1 MAPARRSAEVIDELL
16 RAMNETVTS
25 YHPEVERTSANI
37 EGLIQGTAC
46 FPGGAGLWR
55 GSANRGPLPRIL
67 SGASRHVRRSQLR
80 QPTWLCPL
88 ACTRR
93 GSARRLLDTPA
104 TDPRGRGIQP
114 RSVLFHKRAMGLKPG
129 GAEGPMPSVPGYR
142 EQCRRFL
149 EGQVEIVKPR
159 AVIALGKR
167 SIEHVSRLDCSF
179 LELRHPGDWC
189 FRPLA
194 TRDSLLVD
202 GGHKLRGFLGL
213 PRTEPSPEQPAPAG

>member
-1 MAPARRSAEVIDELL
+1 MFVGHNFDSQRGYALSLARGGEVQGDFWTRLL
-16 RAMNETVTS
+16 RILEAAGFN
-25 YHPEVERTSANI
+25 PE
-37 EGLIQGTAC
+37 AC
-46 FPGGAGLWR
+46 FFT
-55 GSANRGPLPRIL
+55 N
-67 SGASRHVRRSQLR
+67 
-80 QPTWLCPL
+80 
-88 ACTRR
+88 
-93 GSARRLLDTPA
+93 
-104 TDPRGRGIQP
+104 
-114 RSVLFHKRAMGLKPG
+114 VLMGLKPG